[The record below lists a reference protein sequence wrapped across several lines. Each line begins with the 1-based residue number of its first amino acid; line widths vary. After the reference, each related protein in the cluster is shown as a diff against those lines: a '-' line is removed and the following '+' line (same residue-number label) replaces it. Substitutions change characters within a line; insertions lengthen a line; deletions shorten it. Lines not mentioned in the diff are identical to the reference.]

1 MPPNTWHVITL
12 VSWRELLR
20 LRGSFWYTLELRT
33 SVAVTLCGSEPFPI
47 HRSLWSRRQGR
58 SPTPAYDIIWL
69 HVQIQMHEMHGCWP
83 LTKNKMSCRD
93 TIQHCTVNEFL
104 CPKSKSPDTVAY
116 ALLRLCFCWLTF
128 TACCMK
134 LGSPTKQKEELLKTP
149 SRNLLTIFVTL
160 SDMVYDKK
168 TSLNSTFS
176 KSPLRSV
183 PLSWI
188 SWWSIAPL
196 DSCGSVWVKRGIMRK
211 GLQVMRR
218 KQFSFELVCITF
230 SHWVSTHLY

>member
-1 MPPNTWHVITL
+1 
-12 VSWRELLR
+12 
-20 LRGSFWYTLELRT
+20 
-33 SVAVTLCGSEPFPI
+33 
-47 HRSLWSRRQGR
+47 
-58 SPTPAYDIIWL
+58 
-69 HVQIQMHEMHGCWP
+69 MHEMHGCWP

-230 SHWVSTHLY
+230 SHWVSTHLYWSLRHRLWYDWAHIHLAYMKGWRCANWDLESRRVTECQGIVRES

>member
-1 MPPNTWHVITL
+1 MPPNTWHVIAL

-20 LRGSFWYTLELRT
+20 LRGSFWIHFWYTLELHTWVATDLWLRT
-33 SVAVTLCGSEPFPI
+33 ISDPQKPVK
-47 HRSLWSRRQGR
+47 
-58 SPTPAYDIIWL
+58 SPTGTEPNSSTNKLLTKKWLCKNDYICIIYCISIGNIWL

-93 TIQHCTVNEFL
+93 TIQHCTFNGFL

-160 SDMVYDKK
+160 SDMVYD
-168 TSLNSTFS
+168 
-176 KSPLRSV
+176 
-183 PLSWI
+183 
-188 SWWSIAPL
+188 
-196 DSCGSVWVKRGIMRK
+196 
-211 GLQVMRR
+211 
-218 KQFSFELVCITF
+218 
-230 SHWVSTHLY
+230 